1 MEHPQDQRDAQ
12 TEREG
17 AGEKPPDERNPKQK
31 NERAADRN
39 QQPRGT
45 ATHRQ
50 LVKVDSRMQTP
61 IGFHYRN
68 PGFSML
74 PQMLEVNR
82 VY

>member
-1 MEHPQDQRDAQ
+1 
-12 TEREG
+12 
-17 AGEKPPDERNPKQK
+17 
-31 NERAADRN
+31 
-39 QQPRGT
+39 
-45 ATHRQ
+45 
-50 LVKVDSRMQTP
+50 VKVDSRMQTP